1 MKITDGKTVIIDY
14 TLSLNSGDVIETTR
28 DEEPLTYI
36 QGSGELI
43 DGLEQAVAGMEK
55 GAKKDIVLP
64 VAQAFGEHDPEALL
78 EIPKNS
84 CRRKHLSRKPSSM
97 PKAPR
102 GKALTARCW
111 R

>member
-64 VAQAFGEHDPEALL
+64 VAQAFGEH
-78 EIPKNS
+78 
-84 CRRKHLSRKPSSM
+84 
-97 PKAPR
+97 
-102 GKALTARCW
+102 
-111 R
+111 